1 MSTATKNDPAGRLR
15 VSDTD
20 RDRAIAELSEH
31 FQAGRLTADE
41 LDDRTGRAL
50 QARTAAE
57 LAALFTDLP
66 RQPPAR
72 PGPAPV
78 QVASGSRLPARP
90 YVAPF
95 AIIAIVVAVA
105 IISGHPGLIAL
116 VPVVALII
124 VRRLT
129 CTARRGSR

>member
-1 MSTATKNDPAGRLR
+1 MSTATQDHPSGSLR
-15 VSDTD
+15 VSDAD

-31 FQAGRLTADE
+31 YQAGRLSTEE
-41 LDDRTGRAL
+41 LEDRTGRAL
-50 QARTAAE
+50 QARTAAD

-66 RQPPAR
+66 RQR
-72 PGPAPV
+72 
-78 QVASGSRLPARP
+78 QVAATPAAAPASPGSRLPARLH
-90 YVAPF
+90 VAPI

-116 VPVVALII
+116 VPIVALII

-129 CTARRGSR
+129 GTTRRAPR